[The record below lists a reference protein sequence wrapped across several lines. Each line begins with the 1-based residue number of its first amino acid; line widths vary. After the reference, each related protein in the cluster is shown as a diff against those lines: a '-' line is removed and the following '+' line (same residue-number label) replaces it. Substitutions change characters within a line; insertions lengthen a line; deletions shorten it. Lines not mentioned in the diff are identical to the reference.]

1 MTQYVVWDIETDQ
14 ADTSYCTILE
24 LAAIWLDKNFKEKE
38 RFTVRCRIPQDRVP
52 SATALCINRSSYD
65 LLTKT
70 NLSHYHMLNMVQK
83 KFQEWKPSIFLA
95 YSGINFDSEA
105 IRKEFF
111 KSLKKPYIENTE
123 GNTRHDALNIVRA
136 AFAIDDKIIKS
147 ELNPKGNISMKLESL
162 ARLNG
167 FDTSN
172 THNAMIDTELT
183 VLILDQIKKKQPE
196 LWLDYFRTSSKQV
209 TEDIIRKEKII
220 TLNEYFYG
228 RSRLYCCAPL
238 HPNSFVHPIY
248 RYAQVVDLRIDPEPL
263 FKLSYQELKEKM
275 KKTPKFLRTIRS
287 NKAPV
292 ILDASYG
299 MKAEPYNAIDPDLIK
314 KRAEMIKSNEKFAI
328 DVCNILR
335 ENAEEKIDTSSQLD
349 IEPEESLYSGGFER
363 LNKDQYL
370 FEKWHQADWKT
381 KFSLLS
387 KFHDD
392 RNIIFGQQILFNEAP
407 EVLPEDIYKQIK
419 RKIASRILSSN
430 KEKWFTV
437 YDCYKEIDDIRE
449 NDGKMFSFKSKEEK
463 LNFLEGI
470 NKYVMELE
478 RKYSKA

>member
-1 MTQYVVWDIETDQ
+1 
-14 ADTSYCTILE
+14 
-24 LAAIWLDKNFKEKE
+24 
-38 RFTVRCRIPQDRVP
+38 
-52 SATALCINRSSYD
+52 
-65 LLTKT
+65 
-70 NLSHYHMLNMVQK
+70 
-83 KFQEWKPSIFLA
+83 
-95 YSGINFDSEA
+95 
-105 IRKEFF
+105 
-111 KSLKKPYIENTE
+111 
-123 GNTRHDALNIVRA
+123 
-136 AFAIDDKIIKS
+136 
-147 ELNPKGNISMKLESL
+147 MKLESL

-172 THNAMIDTELT
+172 AHDAMTDTELT

-220 TLNEYFYG
+220 TLNEHFYG

-238 HPNSFVHPIY
+238 HPNSFIHPIF

-263 FKLSYQELKEKM
+263 FKLSYQELKEEM
-275 KKTPKFLRTIRS
+275 KKTPKFLRTVRS

-292 ILDASYG
+292 LLAASYG
-299 MKAEPYNAIDPDLIK
+299 MKVEPYNSIDPDLIK

-392 RNIIFGQQILFNEAP
+392 RNIIFAQQILFNEAP

-478 RKYSKA
+478 QKYSKA